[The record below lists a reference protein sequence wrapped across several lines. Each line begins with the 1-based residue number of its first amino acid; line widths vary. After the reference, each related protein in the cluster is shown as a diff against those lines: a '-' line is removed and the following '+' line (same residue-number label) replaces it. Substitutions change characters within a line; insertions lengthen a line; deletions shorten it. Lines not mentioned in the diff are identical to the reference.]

1 MVSSLAPSLSRLVF
15 PEVCLGCGVP
25 SRDPIPVCA
34 SCLRRLP
41 RASAEAIRAELDAR
55 GTAAADIRHAAALW
69 QFDAGG
75 TVQRVQHALKY
86 RGLPR
91 IGVPLGELVG
101 GAFRETASGWRPDVV
116 APIPLARTRQ
126 LERGY
131 NQADGLAAGVAEALD
146 ARFEPDL
153 LHRVRSTRSQTRL
166 SHAARWANVQGAFA
180 LHPDSDVRDRRVL
193 LIDDVITTGATLLAA
208 AEPLR
213 AAGAEVSLAALAFAP

>member
-1 MVSSLAPSLSRLVF
+1 MVSVLARSLSRLVF

-25 SRDPIPVCA
+25 TRGRLPVCA

-41 RASAEAIRAELDAR
+41 HASSEAIRAELDAR
-55 GTAAADIRHAAALW
+55 GAAAQDIRHAAALW

-75 TVQRVQHALKY
+75 TVQRIQHALKY

-91 IGVPLGELVG
+91 IGAPLGELIG
-101 GAFRETASGWRPDVV
+101 SSFSETASGWRPDVV

-131 NQADGLAAGVAEALD
+131 NQADGLAAGAAEALE
-146 ARFEPDL
+146 ARFDPGL
-153 LHRVRSTRSQTRL
+153 MHRVRSTRSQTRL
-166 SHAARWANVQGAFA
+166 SHAARWANVQGAFT
-180 LHPDSDVRDRRVL
+180 LHPDATVRGRRVL